1 MNIREKMSNLHS
13 YFYEDLYIF
22 RLVLAAN
29 DQGVLYEFI
38 HDYIGPVLLHDQQNN
53 GELLKTLKI
62 YLQCKGAKKETAE
75 QLHIVRQTLYHRL
88 DRLYELI
95 GKDFMESYKR
105 QAIEVSISAYEY
117 ASTSKFPYEYVPI
130 VKSS

>member
-1 MNIREKMSNLHS
+1 MPNELLN

-29 DQGVLYEFI
+29 SQGVLHEFI

-53 GELLKTLKI
+53 GELLKTLKV

-95 GKDFMESYKR
+95 GRDFMEPYKR
-105 QAIEVSISAYEY
+105 QAIEASISAYEY
-117 ASTSKFPYEYVPI
+117 ASASKFSYEYI
-130 VKSS
+130 SKFKSS